1 MEKITCRIQGSPEGD
16 EEGEGIRAVLV
27 LVRIESEPRLN
38 IVLEHDLIRKPVP
51 ILDQVEDKLFG
62 IML

>member
-27 LVRIESEPRLN
+27 RIESEPRPN

-51 ILDQVEDKLFG
+51 IPDQVEDKLFG